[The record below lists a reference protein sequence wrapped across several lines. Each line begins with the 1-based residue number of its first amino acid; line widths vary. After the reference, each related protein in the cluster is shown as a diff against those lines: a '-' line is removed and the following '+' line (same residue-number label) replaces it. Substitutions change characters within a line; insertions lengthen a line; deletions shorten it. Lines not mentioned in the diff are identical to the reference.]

1 MREIAIMY
9 LFLVTLIIGLFI
21 AMLFLNLYFRM
32 KVLKVYRRLVQ
43 NNVEFGAAHIFNKEK
58 MEKEIFPHYPQHQ
71 KDIETFVNHIRYSI
85 SMASVLVAL
94 ITLFGA
100 VLMYYR

>member
-1 MREIAIMY
+1 MY
-9 LFLVTLIIGLFI
+9 LFLVVVIIGLFV

-32 KVLKVYRRLVQ
+32 KVLQVYKVLVQ
-43 NNVEFGAAHIFNKEK
+43 NNVEFGASHIFNKKK
-58 MEKEIFPHYPQHQ
+58 MEQEILPKYPKHR
-71 KDIETFVNHIRYSI
+71 KDIETFVSHIQYSI
-85 SMASVLVAL
+85 RMASVLVAL